1 VRQATGPEA
10 QDGIL
15 HYPPKELEKYGRPL
29 NGQSEELK
37 FFKASREVNI
47 TVGQ

>member
-1 VRQATGPEA
+1 VRQAAGPEA

-15 HYPPKELEKYGRPL
+15 HYPPKELEKYDRPL